1 MVLCMDTSGLIYS
14 IIVTMAANI
23 TGSFFLS
30 TLLISLFFMGLT
42 ALFGI
47 PVEFSMIILLPLHL
61 GLLACFGADWLAITG
76 VILIYLGI
84 LLGKNFFFRS

>member
-1 MVLCMDTSGLIYS
+1 MVLCFDTSGLIYN
-14 IIVTMAANI
+14 ILATMSLNV
-23 TGSFFLS
+23 TGSFYLS
-30 TLLISLFFMGLT
+30 TVVLALFFMGLC

-47 PVEFSMIILLPLHL
+47 PIEFTMILLLPLHL
-61 GLLACFGADWLAITG
+61 GFLACLGTDWLAVTG